1 MENFGELHIEDK
13 GGVDEAYHL
22 LVVERE
28 GENKARGVHYDCTLN
43 KISEK
48 EYEDKYG
55 NIYEEASSATFTHT
69 AGSVYKNCLDDVHE
83 DNENN
88 DDTVIQDDKAAN
100 VCVQT
105 DEFLVSPYEHLFPF
119 VLPQWMSCGAESK
132 NVSNY
137 SILSNCHGTTL
148 IYFGKKIHP
157 PYPYLIRNIY

>member
-1 MENFGELHIEDK
+1 MKSASPMSFM
-13 GGVDEAYHL
+13 
-22 LVVERE
+22 
-28 GENKARGVHYDCTLN
+28 KAKQKQTL
-43 KISEK
+43 KR
-48 EYEDKYG
+48 
-55 NIYEEASSATFTHT
+55 ASS
-69 AGSVYKNCLDDVHE
+69 CPDVHKIEEIVAAKNDQKINDISSNKNKKNTPFEKTDVNE

-137 SILSNCHGTTL
+137 SIPVVP
-148 IYFGKKIHP
+148 K
-157 PYPYLIRNIY
+157 

>member
-13 GGVDEAYHL
+13 EGVDEAYHL

-69 AGSVYKNCLDDVHE
+69 AGSVNQNRPGDVHE
-83 DNENN
+83 DGDQKELFWKLWRYSPTT
-88 DDTVIQDDKAAN
+88 DGKFCKEYIGPEESWPIEVGEEAFKQDDPDFKGFVTSTGLKRVVEAVGVA
-100 VCVQT
+100 
-105 DEFLVSPYEHLFPF
+105 LSPEK
-119 VLPQWMSCGAESK
+119 VK
-132 NVSNY
+132 
-137 SILSNCHGTTL
+137 
-148 IYFGKKIHP
+148 
-157 PYPYLIRNIY
+157 